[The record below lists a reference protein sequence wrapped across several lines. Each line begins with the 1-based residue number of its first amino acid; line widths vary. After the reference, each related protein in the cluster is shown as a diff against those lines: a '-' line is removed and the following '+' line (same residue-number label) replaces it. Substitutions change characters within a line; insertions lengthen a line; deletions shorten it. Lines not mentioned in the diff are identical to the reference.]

1 MNVRRVCLIGCQL
14 LLLFFF
20 LNFYS
25 LAEWILQIYNLM
37 STGNMKSISFIVYST
52 IKMSIKYNSKI
63 LHKYTLPLTFDCD
76 LFNTVNSRSTFN
88 KILVSSGC

>member
-1 MNVRRVCLIGCQL
+1 MDITN
-14 LLLFFF
+14 
-20 LNFYS
+20 
-25 LAEWILQIYNLM
+25 LQSHVYWKYEIDKL
-37 STGNMKSISFIVYST
+37 YST